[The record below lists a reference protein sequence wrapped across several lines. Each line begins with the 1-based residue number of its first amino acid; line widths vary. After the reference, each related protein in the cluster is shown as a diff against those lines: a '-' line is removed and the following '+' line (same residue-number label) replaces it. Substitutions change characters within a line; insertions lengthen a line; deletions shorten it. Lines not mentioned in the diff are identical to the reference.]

1 MLLMQ
6 CTCLLLKFM
15 FCSWRN
21 NDKFKQPLELQKLS
35 VARWVCHYA
44 AVNAVCRAYDSLI
57 LTVEE
62 VAESSTYTQQ
72 I

>member
-1 MLLMQ
+1 
-6 CTCLLLKFM
+6 M

-35 VARWVCHYA
+35 DARWVCRYA
-44 AVNAVCRAYDSLI
+44 AAYDSLI
-57 LTVEE
+57 LTVE